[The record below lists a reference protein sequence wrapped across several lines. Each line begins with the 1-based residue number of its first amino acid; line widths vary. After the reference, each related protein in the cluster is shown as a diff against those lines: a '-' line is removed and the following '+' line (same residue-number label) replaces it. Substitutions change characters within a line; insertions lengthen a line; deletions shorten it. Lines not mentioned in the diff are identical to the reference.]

1 VINGNF
7 SAMRDAKIYQDFVIA
22 TQSYQNVSLVT
33 FNTFR
38 GWSSLLNAGILH
50 SDSEISI
57 VLNDDVFL
65 NPNGFQFELEE
76 ITEEVREQNLILLNN
91 SWSHFAI
98 TKECLETIGFFDE
111 HFLGIGQEDGDYAL
125 RFRRHYGIDVPAKR
139 VQGLLNFVDQSR
151 DETVAVTNGK
161 YSLFNNVYLKFK
173 DRLLDASDKDPDI
186 SVEGSLVSIYSW
198 RSALLKTLSWKE
210 ELAVSLEMERN
221 RPLMKTIKSR
231 VE

>member
-1 VINGNF
+1 
-7 SAMRDAKIYQDFVIA
+7 MWLYQ
-22 TQSYQNVSLVT
+22 S
-33 FNTFR
+33 
-38 GWSSLLNAGILH
+38 
-50 SDSEISI
+50 
-57 VLNDDVFL
+57 
-65 NPNGFQFELEE
+65 
-76 ITEEVREQNLILLNN
+76 
-91 SWSHFAI
+91 
-98 TKECLETIGFFDE
+98 
-111 HFLGIGQEDGDYAL
+111 
-125 RFRRHYGIDVPAKR
+125 
-139 VQGLLNFVDQSR
+139 LLNFVDQSR

-210 ELAVSLEMERN
+210 EVAVSLEMERN